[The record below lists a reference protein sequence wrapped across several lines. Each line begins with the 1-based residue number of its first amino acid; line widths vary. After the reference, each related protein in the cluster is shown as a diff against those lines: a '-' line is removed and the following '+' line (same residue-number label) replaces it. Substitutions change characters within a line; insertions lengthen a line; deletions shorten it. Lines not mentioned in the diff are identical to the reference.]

1 MGPGPME
8 RNIFDILEN
17 QEDLDEIMCQMEA
30 EVEEIPK
37 ETYPRPRRTSVHYHY
52 IPTVPRNLPYM
63 RRAY

>member
-8 RNIFDILEN
+8 RSIFDILEN
-17 QEDLDEIMCQMEA
+17 QEDPDEIMRQMEA

-37 ETYPRPRRTSVHYHY
+37 ETYPRPRRVTAHYNY
-52 IPTVPRNLPYM
+52 IPRAPRNLPYM